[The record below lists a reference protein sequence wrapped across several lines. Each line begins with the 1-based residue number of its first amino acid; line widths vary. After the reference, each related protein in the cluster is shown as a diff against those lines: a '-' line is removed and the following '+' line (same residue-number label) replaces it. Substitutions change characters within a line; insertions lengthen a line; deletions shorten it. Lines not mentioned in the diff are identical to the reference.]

1 MLVLTHD
8 LNSLLRVVLTDKPKS
23 ISTVKVMLS
32 KVIDEAIL
40 KIERITGCFDGT
52 RKSANFTNNII

>member
-1 MLVLTHD
+1 M
-8 LNSLLRVVLTDKPKS
+8 VVLTDNTKS

-52 RKSANFTNNII
+52 RKSAN